1 MISTLY
7 NRYSKNSRRRVIISD
22 NYLAN
27 AQSFIDEREI
37 MIYNN
42 YVGKPKS
49 AEAAVTKYIA
59 FCKIVECKSFTRAA
73 ESLGYTQAAVSQ
85 MVRTL
90 EKELSV
96 TLFVRGRKETAL
108 TGEGEALYPFIKK
121 LVNSHNELYNR
132 VAEIT
137 GLSSGE
143 VRIGT
148 FSSMSQRLLP
158 GAMSDFGKEYPGI
171 RFALTQGDNTT
182 LPEQIRSGSIDFGFV
197 YPEASVGLTNI
208 PIASDSFLAV
218 VPDGHYLSKE
228 KSVTLKEMAS
238 EPLILTDEGGLNTVL
253 AAFEREGLTP
263 NIKYRIHDD
272 HTILSMV
279 ENGLGISILPSMI
292 LDRAS
297 YKIKTVPIKSP
308 VTRTVGIAYASDELL
323 PIAAKKFIDF
333 LRANIEKYLPKEY
346 SVKGSR

>member
-1 MISTLY
+1 M
-7 NRYSKNSRRRVIISD
+7 
-22 NYLAN
+22 
-27 AQSFIDEREI
+27 
-37 MIYNN
+37 
-42 YVGKPKS
+42 
-49 AEAAVTKYIA
+49 TKYIA

-73 ESLGYTQAAVSQ
+73 EALGYTQAAVSQ

-96 TLFVRGRKETAL
+96 TLFVRSRKEILL
-108 TGEGEALYPFIKK
+108 TGEGEALYPFVKK
-121 LVNSHNELYNR
+121 LVNSHNELFNR

-158 GAMSDFGKEYPGI
+158 GAMSDFGREYPGI
-171 RFALTQGDNTT
+171 RFVLSQGDNTT
-182 LPEQIRSGSIDFGFV
+182 LPEQIRNGSIDFGFV
-197 YPEASVGLTNI
+197 YPEASNGLVNI

-218 VPDGHYLSKE
+218 FPEGHPLAE
-228 KSVTLKEMAS
+228 RDCVTIKEMSA
-238 EPLILTDEGGLNTVL
+238 EPLILTDEGGINTVL
-253 AAFEREGLTP
+253 TAFEKEKISP

-279 ENGLGISILPSMI
+279 EKGIGVSILPSMI

-297 YKIKTVPIKSP
+297 YRVKTVPIKKP
-308 VTRTVGIAYASDELL
+308 VTRTVGISYLSDELL
-323 PIAAKKFIDF
+323 PIASKRFIEF
-333 LRANIEKYLPKEY
+333 LRENIASYLPKEY
-346 SVKGSR
+346 SVKE